1 MATTTPY
8 EERRIGRPTALD
20 SGQNTRRTTSGSGPD
35 AGSEVAE
42 DLVVRIVYD
51 GPPLAGKTTSMRQL
65 AKKLGSSVVT
75 PEEIA
80 GRTVYFD
87 WLDYVGGAF
96 DGRPIRCQ
104 IIGVPGQ
111 DQFVRRRRH
120 ILEQADA
127 VVFVMDTR
135 REAFDLSLAM
145 LAEIAPRCQSREPP
159 VGIVIQAN
167 KQDAP
172 DRVPTEE
179 LLEAVQALSS
189 APVVDTA
196 ATRGSGVRE
205 SFVFAVR
212 LALDRVAAMQANV
225 QSEAPKMRSAEH
237 LLEQLALE
245 APRRTRAVTDRSRRD
260 QEVVFRVDPDLPSG
274 FVWPPVDGRMRL
286 KGVADAG
293 LDVAADADG
302 NWWAT
307 AGSWKG
313 SSLRQMVYPNAEAGR
328 KTLVDWARLHG
339 ALHPHL
345 SPDRLLVLA
354 EAGRGRTRLWQL
366 VRASTSIADRLER
379 VLSEGSRALVVDW
392 MRFALRC
399 LIETPIGRNQPSPFS
414 WRLENLDCD
423 ADGTVTYV
431 HFVEPNPT
439 EGVSLETL
447 LTPWVERLQ
456 QRRSDGRSILKE
468 LDSLNEFPWSSLA
481 TST

>member
-1 MATTTPY
+1 MAEANHENT
-8 EERRIGRPTALD
+8 IVGRAPAFSDETDPTSE
-20 SGQNTRRTTSGSGPD
+20 SG
-35 AGSEVAE
+35 E
-42 DLVVRIVYD
+42 DLIVRIVYD
-51 GPPLAGKTTSMRQL
+51 GPPLAGKTTSLRQL

-87 WLDYVGGAF
+87 WLNYTGGAF

-127 VVFVMDTR
+127 VVFVLDSR
-135 REAFDLSLAM
+135 REAFDLSLEM
-145 LAEIAPRCQSREPP
+145 LAEIAPRCQSRRPP
-159 VGIVIQAN
+159 VGIVVQAN

-172 DRVPTEE
+172 DRVPTEQV
-179 LLEAVQALSS
+179 LSAVQALTG

-212 LALDRVAAMQANV
+212 LALDRIAALQGATEP
-225 QSEAPKMRSAEH
+225 EAEKVRSPEH

-245 APRRTRAVTDRSRRD
+245 APRRTRAVTDRSRPD
-260 QEVVFRVDPDLPSG
+260 QEVVFRIDPDLPSG

-302 NWWAT
+302 HWWAT
-307 AGSWKG
+307 AGGWKG
-313 SSLRQMVYPNAEAGR
+313 SSRRQMVYPNTDIGR

-339 ALHPHL
+339 ALSSHV
-345 SPDRLLVLA
+345 SSDRLLVLA
-354 EAGRGRTRLWQL
+354 EAGQGRTRLWQL
-366 VRASTSIADRLER
+366 VRSSESIADRLED
-379 VLSEGSRALVVDW
+379 VLSEGSEASVFEW

-399 LIETPIGRNQPSPFS
+399 LIETPIGQNQPSPFS
-414 WRLENLDCD
+414 WRLENLGCNT
-423 ADGTVTYV
+423 DGTVTYV
-431 HFVEPNPT
+431 HFIEPNQT
-439 EGVSLETL
+439 ESVSLESL

-456 QRRSDGRSILKE
+456 QQRPDSHTILKR
-468 LDSLNEFPWSSLA
+468 LDSLNEFAWSSLA
-481 TST
+481 MRTSTSTL